1 MPFASPVVPLVN
13 VTRHGSSGASSTA
26 GAGSEPSS
34 AGSGTSS
41 TSQSGPAADSSTA
54 LRSSAI
60 TRRGVAASRRA
71 RRSPARSCSLQGST
85 TAPIRKQATI
95 ASTHCG
101 RLPIS
106 VSTTSPRP
114 TPRPVSVPASR
125 AEASATS
132 PNVNSRRR
140 PSRASSTIARA
151 SAGAASTT
159 SRAKFIGGVCRT
171 PPGRGRL
178 DREARD
184 DHNWSNVRN
193 ESAPAGR
200 PITILMADD
209 DEDDRDLTRDDP
221 ENTEC
226 VEQMEFV
233 RDGPYAESGSPAAR
247 PEPSIILLD
256 LNMPRKD
263 GREALAEIKSDR
275 ELRHIP
281 VVVLT
286 TSSDAVDVRSAYDL
300 GANSY
305 ITKPVTG
312 AGLEAALGRLAEYWS
327 AVVTLPGAV

>member
-1 MPFASPVVPLVN
+1 M
-13 VTRHGSSGASSTA
+13 
-26 GAGSEPSS
+26 
-34 AGSGTSS
+34 
-41 TSQSGPAADSSTA
+41 
-54 LRSSAI
+54 
-60 TRRGVAASRRA
+60 
-71 RRSPARSCSLQGST
+71 
-85 TAPIRKQATI
+85 
-95 ASTHCG
+95 
-101 RLPIS
+101 
-106 VSTTSPRP
+106 
-114 TPRPVSVPASR
+114 
-125 AEASATS
+125 
-132 PNVNSRRR
+132 
-140 PSRASSTIARA
+140 
-151 SAGAASTT
+151 
-159 SRAKFIGGVCRT
+159 
-171 PPGRGRL
+171 
-178 DREARD
+178 
-184 DHNWSNVRN
+184 RN

-209 DEDDRDLTRDDP
+209 DEDDRDLTRDALED
-221 ENTEC
+221 TEC

-233 RDGPYAESGSPAAR
+233 RDGQDLLDYLRGEGPYAESGSPAGR